1 MIPVRRPEKP
11 VLLIEDNPDV
21 QEAMATLLRVEG
33 YEVVCAADG
42 EEALEHL
49 RSGLDPCLILLD
61 IMMPRKD
68 GWQFRREQLAEPAF
82 ESIPTVAYSGDGNLE
97 RKAVVLGLPFYKKP
111 LPPDT
116 LLDVVERYALKD

>member
-1 MIPVRRPEKP
+1 MVLPQRPEKP

-42 EEALEHL
+42 EEAIEHL

-116 LLDVVERYALKD
+116 LLEVVDRYALKD

>member
-1 MIPVRRPEKP
+1 MLDDRRPDKP
-11 VLLIEDNPDV
+11 ILLIEDNPDV

-33 YEVVCAADG
+33 YEVITAADG

-116 LLDVVERYALKD
+116 LLEVVERYALKD